1 MSSIHLTTYFYIK
14 LIYIHVYATYRITN
28 FKNFVETTLVNNE
41 IFFFS
46 THFLDTSCHVFFQQI
61 FETVL
66 FLYYLLFGDYI
77 FTKKIVYGLICI
89 FFSALIL
96 FGLPFNAYF
105 LKSYNSF

>member
-61 FETVL
+61 LEIVIFL
-66 FLYYLLFGDYI
+66 FINLF
-77 FTKKIVYGLICI
+77 KIHII
-89 FFSALIL
+89 
-96 FGLPFNAYF
+96 
-105 LKSYNSF
+105 